1 MIIAFGS
8 YIQIEWGGSDMG
20 TLGLLDRY
28 RCVIV
33 TLNIELADGTG
44 STSR

>member
-20 TLGLLDRY
+20 TLGLLDWD
-28 RCVIV
+28 RCVV
-33 TLNIELADGTG
+33 VALNIKLAYGTG